1 MPPIGH
7 SEGFILSLCTLL
19 QVNFIMTFQDDF
31 YIINVNS
38 YIKTVSNYFGID
50 FIKDLKNDDGT
61 FKPHVTELNT
71 NYVQY
76 GVKTIKCSIPTLFI
90 EVEYKTSDGHY
101 LINHE
106 VYLYEEDYPTLK
118 DLEAYKE
125 KVSYGFASQVTQE
138 IKDVVEAFHNGYGCI
153 CLSSGDY

>member
-1 MPPIGH
+1 MAFD
-7 SEGFILSLCTLL
+7 E
-19 QVNFIMTFQDDF
+19 NF
-31 YIINVNS
+31 YILNCHS
-38 YIKTVSNYFGID
+38 YIKTVPNYFGMD
-50 FIKDLKNDDGT
+50 FIKELKNDDGT

-76 GVKTIKCSIPTLFI
+76 GVNKTIKCSIPTLFI
-90 EVEYKTSDGHY
+90 EVDYKTSDGHY

-138 IKDVVEAFHNGYGCI
+138 IKDVVVAFHMGYGCE
-153 CLSSGDY
+153 CLSSGEY